1 MALWMDL
8 LFGNM
13 IGLLSMFTIGFI
25 IVMAIWMWSK
35 FLSLSKTE
43 GKQS

>member
-8 LFGNM
+8 LFGNW

-25 IVMAIWMWSK
+25 IVMAIWIWWK
-35 FLSLSKTE
+35 FLSLSKIE
-43 GKQS
+43 GK